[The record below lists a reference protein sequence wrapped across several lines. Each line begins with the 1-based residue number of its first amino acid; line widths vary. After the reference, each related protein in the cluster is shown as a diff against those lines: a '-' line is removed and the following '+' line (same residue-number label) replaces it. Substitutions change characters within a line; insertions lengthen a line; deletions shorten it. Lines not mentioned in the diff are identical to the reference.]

1 MDTRIGFELISL
13 LMASRQERERYQDD
27 PDGYLAARGL
37 TPDEARSFRA
47 GVAPDRIAVSARI
60 SARKRYSRART
71 PYPTLTRI
79 VETLGAHTDR
89 AKLDIPFGLAD
100 QGRFRD
106 ELRTAS
112 PGLGDTCGQ
121 CLAEAARHDEDRGR
135 LLAQARLA
143 QALDGPAHRRAE
155 PLPGPAA
162 AGAGTTSPGPG
173 VHHLAG
179 HAMLCSYA
187 SDLPALIAATA
198 TAAPTAAP
206 TATPTATAPSTA
218 TASGESAAF
227 TCRPTPSHLLLVRTG
242 RSDIATVRLAAGAH
256 AAVARLQAGTPASA
270 VLAEYGPAAA
280 RLIAELVRIN
290 VLLPAES

>member
-1 MDTRIGFELISL
+1 M
-13 LMASRQERERYQDD
+13 
-27 PDGYLAARGL
+27 
-37 TPDEARSFRA
+37 
-47 GVAPDRIAVSARI
+47 
-60 SARKRYSRART
+60 
-71 PYPTLTRI
+71 
-79 VETLGAHTDR
+79 ETLGAHTDR

-100 QGRFRD
+100 QERFRE
-106 ELRTAS
+106 ELRAVA
-112 PGLGDTCGQ
+112 PGLGDPCGQ
-121 CLAEAARHDEDRGR
+121 CLTEAARHDEDRGR

-162 AGAGTTSPGPG
+162 AGAGATSPGPG

-198 TAAPTAAP
+198 PAPQATTAPQP
-206 TATPTATAPSTA
+206 ATAPA
-218 TASGESAAF
+218 PPAAAF

-256 AAVARLQAGTPASA
+256 AAVARLQAGTPASV